1 MKRILQTTILVL
13 AVSALVTPNALAQRP
28 DDRAGML
35 GVGATA
41 VTSGSA
47 RPDDRAGA
55 RGPGALVVSQSGVR
69 PDDLA
74 GIRGPGSI
82 PAVFVASGSSRDG
95 FDWSDAGVGAAGALG
110 LALLLLGG
118 LQLAARGRRD
128 HAAA

>member
-1 MKRILQTTILVL
+1 MKRILQTTILML
-13 AVSALVTPNALAQRP
+13 TVSALVTPNALAQRP

-35 GVGATA
+35 GVGAA
-41 VTSGSA
+41 VVSSST
-47 RPDDRAGA
+47 RPDDRAGV
-55 RGPGALVVSQSGVR
+55 RGPGSVGSLRSAVR

-74 GIRGPGSI
+74 GTRGPGSI
-82 PAVFVASGSSRDG
+82 PAVLVASSSSGDG
-95 FDWSDAGVGAAGALG
+95 FDWSDAGVGAVGAVG